1 MYKPRGISYIALVLC
16 LFDGAG
22 AFAQAKR
29 VPQQKP
35 AKGKE
40 EAPAGLSDNC
50 KACLN
55 LFSPTTL
62 TFTSNASKCAQIMP
76 TCKGKPA
83 GVCESMIDSCFSF
96 NCATEGSCTDEMAN
110 RALFSGCLKAEGATL
125 PFTCASYI
133 AGKASAYAAMKKNE
147 LDERNRMHE
156 RDMQQA
162 QLRSQEQQAAQ
173 AAEAERAKAAGEAQN
188 AQNQLAFE
196 KQKYQQEQAAK
207 DAELSRQQKAEQAQ
221 KNSKPNVMYNNAISE
236 AKRAISSARTA
247 TSGLMT
253 QMGVQATT
261 QAAGGG
267 NMLHTPAPTVD
278 VPGFGVFGNDAK
290 SRSFVNASK
299 YGKGGMFRCTRDIR
313 ENVARSELD
322 RVLSTLMSTRNTLS
336 GAIGNLEMVNDDP
349 DTKQGIND
357 EKIDG
362 LYEVQNAITEAITQ
376 IQTSTALMTTSC
388 ETRCNGMSSMLSAPA
403 SSSGSEEGMFDADGN
418 IKKEH
423 LEPSKGS
430 DYSCKEFDA
439 SSSFDPL
446 EFLGGSGSINVESML
461 GGHSKRVGE
470 LTERVL
476 RAVVM
481 ADRAIEKAEITTSL
495 GRSLDNE
502 EGGGF
507 VGGGSGSK
515 GNTVYSCFT
524 STLCP
529 ETTHCIANLIETE
542 IGKIRATNRP
552 ITQVARD
559 ELQNLINN
567 SLLEL
572 SRFGNCGGT
581 GNNIDICARQNT
593 SSLPLPQLNND
604 PKNSN
609 SNVILIHAEV
619 CARGIRARKDHSG
632 IDNNDCKDGMKI
644 VVGFDGKPMVV
655 PCN

>member
-1 MYKPRGISYIALVLC
+1 MYKLRGISYIALVLC
-16 LFDGAG
+16 LFNGVE

-83 GVCESMIDSCFSF
+83 GVCESMIDSCFNF
-96 NCATEGSCTDEMAN
+96 NCSAEGSCTDEMAN

-133 AGKASAYAAMKKNE
+133 AGKASAYAATKKNE

-173 AAEAERAKAAGEAQN
+173 AAEAEKARIQASTQTAQG
-188 AQNQLAFE
+188 QLALD
-196 KQKYQQEQAAK
+196 KQKFQQEQAAK
-207 DAELSRQQKAEQAQ
+207 DAELNRQQKAEQAQ

-236 AKRAISSARTA
+236 AKRAIANARTA

-253 QMGVQATT
+253 QMGVQTST

-267 NMLHTPAPTVD
+267 SILYTPAPTID

-299 YGKGGMFRCTRDIR
+299 YGKGGIFRCTRDIR
-313 ENVARSELD
+313 ENAVRSELD
-322 RVLSTLMSTRNTLS
+322 RVLGTLMSTRNTLS
-336 GAIGNLEMVNDDP
+336 GAISNLEMVNDDP

-362 LYEVQNAITEAITQ
+362 LYEVQNAITEAVTQ
-376 IQTSTALMTTSC
+376 IQTSIALMTTSC
-388 ETRCNGMSSMLSAPA
+388 ETRCNGMSSMLSTPTGGA
-403 SSSGSEEGMFDADGN
+403 SNESIYDEDGN

-423 LEPSKGS
+423 LEPGKNS

-439 SSSFDPL
+439 SSNFDPVA
-446 EFLGGSGSINVESML
+446 FLGGSGSLNVESML
-461 GGHSKRVGE
+461 GGYSKRVGE

-495 GRSLDNE
+495 GRSLENE
-502 EGGGF
+502 EGASTSNVSGADVCLRLPSQNSIVECF
-507 VGGGSGSK
+507 DELVGNEI
-515 GNTVYSCFT
+515 NTFS
-524 STLCP
+524 SALNA
-529 ETTHCIANLIETE
+529 ANRT
-542 IGKIRATNRP
+542 K
-552 ITQVARD
+552 
-559 ELQNLINN
+559 LQNLINTTLSKLN
-567 SLLEL
+567 SLGYTGKGHACAAGSSFTLDMDL
-572 SRFGNCGGT
+572 NLALAQARACKGGIAARAKNKP
-581 GNNIDICARQNT
+581 GDKDSDRDGRICHNGFWHFESADG
-593 SSLPLPQLNND
+593 SLHKTNQ
-604 PKNSN
+604 
-609 SNVILIHAEV
+609 
-619 CARGIRARKDHSG
+619 
-632 IDNNDCKDGMKI
+632 
-644 VVGFDGKPMVV
+644 
-655 PCN
+655 PCNNRD